1 MIQVT
6 RKEFE
11 KGWARA
17 KSVYATV
24 AQGDKTNNAHRLLL
38 FYAVENGLKA
48 LIMRT
53 EKIRDGSADFSN
65 EKHNVNRLLDRA
77 GAKKILRMAHTI
89 SIKDHISHKPRNC
102 SVGDINQM
110 WRYGCIANE
119 PSDEEIEFDLRTV
132 AQWVEEQLL
141 NP

>member
-17 KSVYATV
+17 KSVYTTV
-24 AQGDKTNNAHRLLL
+24 PHGDKTNNAHRLLL

-53 EKIRDGSADFSN
+53 ERIRDGSADFSK
-65 EKHNVNRLLDRA
+65 EKHNINRLLDRA
-77 GAKKILRMAHTI
+77 GAKATYRIANTIL
-89 SIKDHISHKPRNC
+89 IKDRIAQTSRNC
-102 SVGDINQM
+102 SVGDINQI
-110 WRYGCIANE
+110 WRYGCIADA
-119 PSDEEIEFDLRTV
+119 PSDEEIELGLRTV
-132 AQWVEEQLL
+132 AQWIEEQLL
-141 NP
+141 SP